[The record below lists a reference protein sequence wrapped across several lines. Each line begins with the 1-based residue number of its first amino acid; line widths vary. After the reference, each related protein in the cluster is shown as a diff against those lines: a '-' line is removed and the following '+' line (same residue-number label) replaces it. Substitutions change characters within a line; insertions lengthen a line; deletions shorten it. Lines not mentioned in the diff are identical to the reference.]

1 MAESGDLAR
10 EELPLASIVA
20 DRVAIQ
26 PRIQLDE
33 EAIEAYAEAVEK
45 LPPVVVFRDPESGRS
60 WLADGFHRLEAHIR
74 AGRDTIPAV
83 VRVGGKREASRE
95 AMFWA
100 VGANRTN
107 GVRMT
112 AADRR
117 RAVAMILSDPE
128 GVQWPDSAIGDHCG
142 VTAATVLARPGTM
155 WHRKASQAR
164 LDPSGHVRARR
175 GIAGAARPGETWY
188 CKVSLAWLA
197 PARRGQPSHR
207 RRGRAGSGKSWLRIA
222 GKRRD

>member
-74 AGRDTIPAV
+74 ARRD
-83 VRVGGKREASRE
+83 
-95 AMFWA
+95 
-100 VGANRTN
+100 
-107 GVRMT
+107 
-112 AADRR
+112 AARHR
-117 RAVAMILSDPE
+117 WH
-128 GVQWPDSAIGDHCG
+128 GSA
-142 VTAATVLARPGTM
+142 R
-155 WHRKASQAR
+155 Q
-164 LDPSGHVRARR
+164 
-175 GIAGAARPGETWY
+175 GAARQG
-188 CKVSLAWLA
+188 KASLAW
-197 PARRGQPSHR
+197 
-207 RRGRAGSGKSWLRIA
+207 RGRAWPGKAGWRSTLKAGEGSTLTAGEGSVFIFRWLDTKTHALRVAVAAVGEGGIQPDTPYRCDE
-222 GKRRD
+222 GVWIQKGESDNG